1 MPFRKIAALTV
12 TSVWMLLV
20 TASCSR
26 YAVHRGPVVRPGKG
40 PPPHARAIGH
50 RRKRVCG
57 MELVFDSGRGIYV
70 VVGLT
75 DHYYHDGYFYRLHGG
90 IWQMSLKPG
99 KGWTSVS
106 MASLPPGLQAK
117 GNGKDKSH
125 GKHKK
130 AS

>member
-1 MPFRKIAALTV
+1 MRFKKIAALMV
-12 TSVWMLLV
+12 TSVLMLLV

-26 YAVHRGPVVRPGKG
+26 YSVHTGPVVRPGKS
-40 PPPHARAIGH
+40 PPRHARAVGH
-50 RRKRVCG
+50 QRKRACG

-90 IWQMSLKPG
+90 IWQMSLKPD

-106 MASLPPGLQAK
+106 MAS
-117 GNGKDKSH
+117 
-125 GKHKK
+125 
-130 AS
+130 